1 MLEKMGAFFDA
12 RQSGYDTHM
21 LNDIASAREF
31 YPFTASLLPSKKDAE
46 ILDLGCGTGLE
57 LEEYFKL
64 CPSARVT
71 GIDLAPGMLRAMQEK
86 FKDKQ
91 VTAILGSYFS
101 VPFGESTYDAAVSVE
116 SLHHFTMEEK
126 IPLYR
131 KICDALRPG
140 GYLILT
146 DYFAMSDE
154 EECAFR
160 QELLRLKQEEGI
172 SDEEFYHYD
181 TPLTVAHETKALL
194 LGGFSEVTVEG
205 SWGATFALKAVKQIE
220 EQKHIK

>member
-12 RQSGYDTHM
+12 RLDTYDAHM
-21 LNDIASAREF
+21 LNNIASAKEF

-101 VPFGESTYDAAVSVE
+101 VPFGVSTYDAAVSVE
-116 SLHHFTMEEK
+116 SLHHFTMEEE

-131 KICDALRPG
+131 KVCDALRPG

-154 EECAFR
+154 EECSFR

-181 TPLTVAHETKALL
+181 TPLTVKHEIEALMEA
-194 LGGFSEVTVEG
+194 GFSNATVLNN
-205 SWGATFALKAVKQIE
+205 WGATYTVKAVK
-220 EQKHIK
+220 

>member
-12 RQSGYDTHM
+12 RQSGYDAHM

-31 YPFTASLLPSKKDAE
+31 YPFTASLLPKKEDARL
-46 ILDLGCGTGLE
+46 LDLGCGTGLE

-64 CPSARVT
+64 CPSAHVT
-71 GIDLAPGMLRAMQEK
+71 GIDLAPGMLQAMQEK

-91 VTAILGSYFS
+91 ITAILGSYFS
-101 VPFGESTYDAAVSVE
+101 VPFGVSTYDAAVSVE

-131 KICDALRPG
+131 KVCDALRPG

-146 DYFAMSDE
+146 DYFALSDE
-154 EECAFR
+154 EEHTFR
-160 QELLRLKQEEGI
+160 KELLRLKQEEGI

-181 TPLTVAHETKALL
+181 TPLTVAHETEALL
-194 LGGFSEVTVEG
+194 RGGFSEVTVEG
-205 SWGATFALKAVKQIE
+205 SWGATFTLKAVKTN
-220 EQKHIK
+220 

>member
-12 RQSGYDTHM
+12 RLSGYDAHM
-21 LNDIASAREF
+21 LNNIASAREF
-31 YPFTASLLPSKKDAE
+31 YPFTASLLPRKDGAE

-64 CPSARVT
+64 CPTASVT

-86 FKDKQ
+86 FKDKR
-91 VTAILGSYFS
+91 VTPILGSYFS
-101 VPFGESTYDAAVSVE
+101 LPFGVSVYDAAVSVE

-131 KICDALRPG
+131 KLCAALRPE

-146 DYFAMSDE
+146 DYFAANDE
-154 EECAFR
+154 EEVALR
-160 QELLRLKQEEGI
+160 AELVRMKAEEGI
-172 SDEEFYHYD
+172 NGGEFYHYD
-181 TPLTVAHETKALL
+181 TPLTVAHEIEALQS
-194 LGGFSEVTVEG
+194 GGFTAVTVEG
-205 SWGATFALKAVKQIE
+205 SWGATFTLKAVKQG
-220 EQKHIK
+220 